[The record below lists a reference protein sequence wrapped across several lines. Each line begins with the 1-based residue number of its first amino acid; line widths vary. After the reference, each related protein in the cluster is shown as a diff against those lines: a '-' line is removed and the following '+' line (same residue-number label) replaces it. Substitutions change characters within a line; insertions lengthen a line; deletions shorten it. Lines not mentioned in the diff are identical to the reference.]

1 MIIAEICSIPSYSK
15 KYFMRKEMYDELAS
29 KSDKFYFIN
38 CHTLVDKEKISN
50 SKKIFSNKN
59 IRLFHPKSY
68 DELNKFLKT
77 NNIFLINN
85 LSPKFYHLRIHIM
98 LKKKNI
104 FQVYIDNLGE
114 VSNYKLENWDS
125 VNLKNKIYFL
135 YLKKFSFLFYRILQ
149 NLRIINQ
156 IDILYIARNDLRKN
170 YKKSTFLKFFLKPRF
185 KKIKPVKP
193 KIGFFNKVKLQE
205 KFLVFIDANINH
217 DDILMRGNKLNIKEK
232 KKYLTL
238 LEKYL
243 INLKKLYKKKI
254 IICLHP
260 SSNINFYRK
269 YIKGIKII
277 KFKTE
282 FYLMKAFIVLFHESS
297 SITGALLLKKKIIN
311 LSYAP
316 LGSYM
321 ENRGKIYLKKFNLM
335 SHDLHKSTSFNLD
348 KKILL
353 KKLINNTNNYNNYL
367 KKVYF
372 INNKYKDI
380 NQELRIE
387 IDRYKKK

>member
-38 CHTLVDKEKISN
+38 CHTLVDKEKISY

-170 YKKSTFLKFFLKPRF
+170 YKKSTFLKFFFKPRF

-297 SITGALLLKKKIIN
+297 SITGALLIKKIIKFK
-311 LSYAP
+311 LCTTR
-316 LGSYM
+316 SYM
-321 ENRGKIYLKKFNLM
+321 ANRGKIYLKNL
-335 SHDLHKSTSFNLD
+335 
-348 KKILL
+348 I
-353 KKLINNTNNYNNYL
+353 
-367 KKVYF
+367 
-372 INNKYKDI
+372 
-380 NQELRIE
+380 
-387 IDRYKKK
+387 